1 MRPVRTLAWLPVLL
15 LAGGCGWLPER
26 NDPAEVATQFW
37 DAVHEDDLDLAMEH
51 ASLMS
56 SDLRDW
62 AEDYEIVEFTL
73 GETLRNERA
82 ATIETSVLTRLG
94 EFEMR
99 PRFLTHMV
107 REGDLWKVDVDQTQR
122 DLAKGV
128 VTAVAGRVRG
138 ALVDGARELGSA
150 LEEGLRQLEE
160 GMQDALE
167 DLEKDPEI

>member
-1 MRPVRTLAWLPVLL
+1 MSARRLRRWLPLVL

-26 NDPAEVATQFW
+26 SDPAEVATQFW
-37 DAVHEDDLDLAMEH
+37 DAVQDEDLDLAMEH

-62 AEDYEIVEFTL
+62 AEDYEILEFTL
-73 GETLRNERA
+73 GETLRNKKSA
-82 ATIETSVLTRLG
+82 AVDTSVLTKLG
-94 EFEMR
+94 DFEMR
-99 PRFLTHMV
+99 PRFQTHLV
-107 REGDLWKVDVDQTQR
+107 REENLWKVDVDETQR

-128 VTAVAGRVRG
+128 VAAVAGRVRG
-138 ALVDGARELGSA
+138 ALAEGARELGSA

-167 DLEKDPEI
+167 DMDKDPEI